1 MPRGPRSAFYPPP
14 FYLHPFIADLLGHL
28 TVYHQFYVN
37 QISLL
42 INLNVISLIT
52 IRKCLKKCMT
62 LVCHKLS
69 KQSVLNVIHVVPC
82 LVSLLN
88 RVVNN
93 YHLYVFCINS

>member
-1 MPRGPRSAFYPPP
+1 
-14 FYLHPFIADLLGHL
+14 
-28 TVYHQFYVN
+28 
-37 QISLL
+37 
-42 INLNVISLIT
+42 
-52 IRKCLKKCMT
+52 MT

-93 YHLYVFCINS
+93 YHVYVFCIRLPVKECSALWV